1 MNPSLPPLRALQAFE
16 CFGRIGS
23 VNAAARALGVTPG
36 AISQQL
42 RLLEEHLGV
51 VLLVKD
57 GRRAT
62 LTPAAR
68 AYHELISQGFGRL
81 ALAQDYIKAH
91 KQNEEL
97 TLSGF
102 PTILHKW
109 LNPLL
114 PQFQASATDLAIRV
128 IATHQEPDPQ
138 MLEQTFRLT
147 YGEAAHRY
155 QHSRA
160 LFTDHCFP
168 ACSPEFLQ
176 RHPEAR
182 DPAALP
188 GLPLIGIDWGEI
200 YSTEP
205 HWRDWFNAQGLDH
218 VAPIRPVAVHSMSSL
233 ALDTAIGGQGVVLA
247 QGSFVAEDLR
257 AGRLVRLSDASLV
270 LPDPYYIC
278 WGPTTLDRP
287 VARDFLNWLM
297 RASREFRAQTLQRS

>member
-1 MNPSLPPLRALQAFE
+1 MTPSLPPLRALQAFE
-16 CFGRIGS
+16 CFGRVGS

-57 GRRAT
+57 GRRAS

-81 ALAQDYIKAH
+81 ALAQDYIAAH

-102 PTILHKW
+102 PTFLHKW
-109 LNPLL
+109 LNPRL
-114 PQFQASATDLAIRV
+114 PEFQASVPDLAIRV
-128 IATHQEPDPQ
+128 LATHQEADPQ

-147 YGEAAHRY
+147 YGEAARRY
-155 QHSRA
+155 LHSRA

-168 ACSPEFLQ
+168 ACSPEFLE
-176 RHPEAR
+176 RHPQAT
-182 DPAALP
+182 DPAALA
-188 GLPLIGIDWGEI
+188 GLPLIGIDWGGG
-200 YSTEP
+200 YTTEP
-205 HWRDWFNAQGLDH
+205 HWRDWFAAQGVDDL
-218 VAPIRPVAVHSMSSL
+218 PGIRPTAVHSMSSL
-233 ALDTAIGGQGVVLA
+233 ALEAAMAGQGAVLA

-257 AGRLVRLSDASLV
+257 AGRLVRLSAASLNM
-270 LPDPYYIC
+270 PDPYFIC
-278 WGPTTLDRP
+278 WGSTTLDQP

-297 RASREFRAQTLQRS
+297 RITRPLRTVQPG